1 MKTSPNGIAFIAKNE
16 GTCLVITPD
25 NTGPQIGHGHDM
37 TPEEQATG
45 TVYGIYV
52 RAGIT
57 LKDADFI
64 LQQDVDTIVDPALNR
79 LLPPTANQNQIDS
92 CADFCYNDGPVHLAT
107 MLHHGWDQI
116 PAQMPAW
123 VYGKVKGVE
132 TKIPGLVVR
141 RAAEV
146 TLFNTS

>member
-1 MKTSPNGIAFIAKNE
+1 MAKTKVKSENSSSLSGNYTVPDGWVKELNFFDLDGSKAKTQ
-16 GTCLVITPD
+16 GSS
-25 NTGPQIGHGHDM
+25 
-37 TPEEQATG
+37 
-45 TVYGIYV
+45 
-52 RAGIT
+52 
-57 LKDADFI
+57 
-64 LQQDVDTIVDPALNR
+64 
-79 LLPPTANQNQIDS
+79 NQNQIDS